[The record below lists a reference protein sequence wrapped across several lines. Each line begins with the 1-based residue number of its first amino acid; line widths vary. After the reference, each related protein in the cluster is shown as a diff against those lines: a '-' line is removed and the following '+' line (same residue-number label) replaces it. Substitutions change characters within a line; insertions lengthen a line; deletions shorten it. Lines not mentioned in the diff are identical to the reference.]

1 MRTRTA
7 FTEAALISA
16 CVLIAAA
23 PAAAQ
28 KANGLGTF
36 TVKGRTTVL
45 THVTVVRYADPGR
58 PSQYT
63 LVIVGSNVPV
73 APGDI
78 RGSTLHDRAAAGAL
92 RAVRVE
98 WREGFDSLIAIPYH
112 RDLEESGEPTEGGA
126 TIDLQAYDGRRLQ
139 ASFKSRMMG
148 QDWQFSV
155 RASAPVIDGGAAE
168 PRAGR
173 PRSVEPAPPTAPVSD
188 AVARKRALARLGYEF
203 KEDEFFRAIQDG
215 TIAAVDLFIELGM
228 NVNVAKPDGTPAIV
242 VATMSCGYEPLA
254 PRPPVIATLLKAG
267 ANPNGR
273 DSNNS
278 TALIW
283 AAESCPVDAITMLIR
298 AGADI
303 NARAKGGATALGMA
317 EALKR
322 PDIAAALKAAGAK
335 PGRVPSH
342 PDPSSRTRLPS

>member
-1 MRTRTA
+1 M
-7 FTEAALISA
+7 
-16 CVLIAAA
+16 
-23 PAAAQ
+23 
-28 KANGLGTF
+28 
-36 TVKGRTTVL
+36 
-45 THVTVVRYADPGR
+45 
-58 PSQYT
+58 
-63 LVIVGSNVPV
+63 
-73 APGDI
+73 
-78 RGSTLHDRAAAGAL
+78 
-92 RAVRVE
+92 
-98 WREGFDSLIAIPYH
+98 IAIPYH

-155 RASAPVIDGGAAE
+155 RASAPVIDGGGGRAACRAAQE
-168 PRAGR
+168 RRARAAYRAG
-173 PRSVEPAPPTAPVSD
+173 VSD
-188 AVARKRALARLGYEF
+188 AVARKRALARLGVRIQGGRVLPRHPGRDDRGRGSLHRTR
-203 KEDEFFRAIQDG
+203 DERERGEARWHARHRRRHDVVRLRAAG
-215 TIAAVDLFIELGM
+215 
-228 NVNVAKPDGTPAIV
+228 
-242 VATMSCGYEPLA
+242 

-283 AAESCPVDAITMLIR
+283 AAESCPVDAITD
-298 AGADI
+298 ADQGG
-303 NARAKGGATALGMA
+303 RRHQTPVRRGGATALGMA